1 MLYNFVNA
9 KHKAEQQAKKSLKNS
24 VQQKKKIE
32 VIPVD
37 AQTASGI
44 FLEILLKKKE
54 IKIFAEFKSEKIFIS
69 VKTKEGTSYDVMSY
83 DDSTDFWRE
92 FRQK

>member
-1 MLYNFVNA
+1 MELYNFVNFA
-9 KHKAEQQAKKSLKNS
+9 QKTIRRKKTSM
-24 VQQKKKIE
+24 QFKKIE

-37 AQTASGI
+37 VQSTSGTL
-44 FLEILLKKKE
+44 LEILLKKKE